1 MADEFVQG
9 PGVEAFLAGFVGK
22 DVVGAEGVEAVG
34 QLREGAGVGAG
45 VLAAQALDEKDVE
58 ALAFDG
64 QFQLQFYPPGAADEE
79 VGQGDAKQA
88 VPGGGGEGRLGELG
102 VDGASRVANRARGG
116 RIEYAKANK
125 PSAS

>member
-9 PGVEAFLAGFVGK
+9 PGVEAFLDGFIGE
-22 DVVGAEGVEAVG
+22 DVVGAEGVESVG

-45 VLAAQALDEKDVE
+45 ALATQALDDEDVE

-64 QFQLQFYPPGAADEE
+64 QFQLEFDPPGAADEE

-88 VPGGGGEGRLGELG
+88 VPGGGGHGR
-102 VDGASRVANRARGG
+102 
-116 RIEYAKANK
+116 
-125 PSAS
+125 